1 MSSATPTPTRVRRLP
16 VVGPLRLGRPSD
28 VWFKPA
34 LSVVAAVAVPSL
46 LLMTLG
52 RLDLAPYTMAG
63 SLCALY
69 AHNRPYA
76 ARAKVLAWVILGML
90 GGLAVALVSASL
102 TRNAVVL
109 VTVGALLAAAQKAVC
124 DATRVGP
131 PAHVILTF
139 VSSATLFVPQ
149 TLGQVPGHLA
159 LAAAAGAWAWL
170 VGMAPAPLRPHGPER
185 RATAQALNAAAAY
198 AETARGGE
206 EGAGGA
212 RSAAYAA
219 VHAAWQTLLAVRDR
233 PSTTRRALERLVV
246 RAEVALAAPADADPA
261 RLRAWARAVRGTGRI
276 PRTGDPR
283 GEDEGLRLNGADAR
297 ADGADARLDSVD
309 PRPDGANPR
318 RAGGGARLGGA
329 DPRVDDVD
337 PRVDGTGPCLDGA
350 EPRRTAGGGSRRD
363 SDLRLD
369 GADARVDGTAPRL
382 DGVDPRPD
390 GTGPRLDG
398 VGPRRADGGAR
409 LDGSDPCLGGA
420 DARGDGA
427 DPRPEG
433 DNPRRAD
440 GGACLGGTDP
450 RPQGANPRRTDSGAR
465 LDGAGSRRAHG
476 GARLGGDGTRR
487 DDDRLRER
495 DELVGVAAERAV
507 APPPLWSRLGPLAP
521 VAVRSALGC
530 ALAGYVSLALGADR
544 PYWALVTAASLYQA
558 NITLTWSRAVQRV
571 VGNLVGVLL
580 FAAVTP
586 VAQLGPLALV
596 LCILACNFGAEAL
609 IGRNYWLGSVCVT
622 PLALLVTELPGYQP
636 TGELVTGR
644 VVDTLVGALVGFV
657 AALAVTNRR
666 AGRRVERALTAV
678 DRAREHAARLA
689 ADPMSTPAALEAAR
703 RGLAAAVVD
712 LRATADAAAGEWWQ
726 RALPQERVVLAEQ
739 AAHRTLAATVR
750 RQGLLPDPGTT
761 STYTHTEGASP

>member
-34 LSVVAAVAVPSL
+34 LSVVAAVAAPSL

-63 SLCALY
+63 ALCALY

-109 VTVGALLAAAQKAVC
+109 VTVGALLAAVQKVVC

-170 VGMAPAPLRPHGPER
+170 VDMAPAPLRPHGPER
-185 RATAQALNAAAAY
+185 RATAQALNAAATY

-283 GEDEGLRLNGADAR
+283 REDEGLRLNGADAGV
-297 ADGADARLDSVD
+297 DGADAR
-309 PRPDGANPR
+309 PD
-318 RAGGGARLGGA
+318 
-329 DPRVDDVD
+329 
-337 PRVDGTGPCLDGA
+337 
-350 EPRRTAGGGSRRD
+350 
-363 SDLRLD
+363 
-369 GADARVDGTAPRL
+369 
-382 DGVDPRPD
+382 
-390 GTGPRLDG
+390 
-398 VGPRRADGGAR
+398 
-409 LDGSDPCLGGA
+409 
-420 DARGDGA
+420 
-427 DPRPEG
+427 
-433 DNPRRAD
+433 
-440 GGACLGGTDP
+440 
-450 RPQGANPRRTDSGAR
+450 GANPRRTDSGAR
-465 LDGAGSRRAHG
+465 L
-476 GARLGGDGTRR
+476 GGDGPRR
-487 DDDRLRER
+487 DDDPLRER